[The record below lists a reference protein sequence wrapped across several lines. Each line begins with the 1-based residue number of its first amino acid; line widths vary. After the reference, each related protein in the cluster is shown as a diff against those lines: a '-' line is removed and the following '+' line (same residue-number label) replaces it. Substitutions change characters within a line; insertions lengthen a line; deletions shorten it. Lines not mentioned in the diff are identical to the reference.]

1 MGRLTVTGWLP
12 CVSVPCDTGWVATD
26 DSGTWN
32 DHAKMKTC
40 NTCRGEG
47 QVTSMVANAKG
58 ETKPV
63 TGPCKPC
70 NGTGTP

>member
-1 MGRLTVTGWLP
+1 MPV
-12 CVSVPCDTGWVATD
+12 VATD

-40 NTCRGEG
+40 TDCWGEG
-47 QVTSMVANAKG
+47 QVTSMVANEKG

-70 NGTGTP
+70 KGKGTL